1 MIHRANFILVSL
13 ILSAA
18 LPSYAVAGGVPT
30 FNLIGLRTIGSD
42 EASSSDDSGAN
53 AAFTGVDNA
62 RDQLHRVA
70 IQMLREFEGSPDY
83 QQARLAALQAFSA
96 YEVARADALDTVR
109 ASQSGLAAQVRIDRL
124 ESQLDNARLEA
135 KLAGRDR
142 SDKTDALAMQLLDE
156 RSALSRAEAQAIAA
170 DQKVSGLRYAWLD
183 ANANLQTMRDG
194 FAQRVCTDPKWRNA
208 KTQLEQARGALASVG
223 E

>member
-1 MIHRANFILVSL
+1 MMPRATFILVIL
-13 ILSAA
+13 LSAA
-18 LPSYAVAGGVPT
+18 ALPTCAVAGGPPT
-30 FNLIGLRTIGSD
+30 FNLIGLRTVGSD
-42 EASSSDDSGAN
+42 DTSSSDDSGAS

-70 IQMLREFEGSPDY
+70 IQMSREFEGSPDY

-96 YEVARADALDTVR
+96 YEVATADALDTVR
-109 ASQSGLAAQVRIDRL
+109 ASQAGLAAQVRIDRL
-124 ESQLDNARLEA
+124 ESELDEARLEA
-135 KLAGRDR
+135 KLAGRDQ
-142 SDKTDALAMQLLDE
+142 SDKTDALALELLDE
-156 RSALSRAEAQAIAA
+156 RSALSRAEALAIAA
-170 DQKVSGLRYAWLD
+170 DQKVSSLRYAWLD

-208 KTQLEQARGALASVG
+208 KTQLEQARGAIASVG